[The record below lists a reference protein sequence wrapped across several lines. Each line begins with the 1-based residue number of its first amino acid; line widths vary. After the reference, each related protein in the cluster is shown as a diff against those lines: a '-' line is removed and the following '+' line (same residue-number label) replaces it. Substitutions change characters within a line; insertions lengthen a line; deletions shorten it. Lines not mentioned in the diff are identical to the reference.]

1 MMKDKVELTKIATG
15 QKKPT

>member
-1 MMKDKVELTKIATG
+1 MKDKVELTKIATG